1 MKQKLFEWQPWAV
14 SELKSETSPD
24 GKRVYQTPSGEM
36 YPSVTTILSA
46 RSDKSALFEWRKRV
60 GEQKANKIT
69 TQAAR
74 RGTNVHAIAEK
85 YMQGR
90 ANFLEGQ
97 NPLAVSLFSDIKP
110 IIDEHITK
118 VYGNEMPLYSD
129 ILQTAGRCDLFCQFQ
144 GMNGVVDF
152 KTSTKPKREEWIQ
165 NYFLQCTTYAMMIEE
180 RYQCAVPQ
188 IAVVIA
194 VENDLPQLFVK
205 RTSEFR
211 DEVIK
216 AFVTERVG

>member
-1 MKQKLFEWQPWAV
+1 MKQKLFEFNQWPV
-14 SELKSETSPD
+14 VELESVTSPD
-24 GKRVYQTPSGEM
+24 GKRVYQTPSGEK

-46 RSDKSALFEWRKRV
+46 RGDKSKLIEWRKRV
-60 GEQKANKIT
+60 GEQEANKIT
-69 TQAAR
+69 TQATR

-90 ANFLEGQ
+90 ADFLEGQ
-97 NPLAVSLFSDIKP
+97 NPLAVNLFSDIKP

-129 ILQTAGRCDLFCQFQ
+129 TLQTAGRCDLFCQFQ
-144 GMNGVVDF
+144 GSNGVVDF

-180 RYQCAVPQ
+180 RYGCVVPH

-194 VENDLPQLFVK
+194 VENDLPQFFVK

-211 DEVIK
+211 DEVVK
-216 AFVTERVG
+216 AFVTERAG

>member
-1 MKQKLFEWQPWAV
+1 MKQKLFELNQWPV
-14 SELKSETSPD
+14 VELKSVTSPD
-24 GKRVYQTPSGEM
+24 GKRVYQTPSGEK

-46 RSDKSALFEWRKRV
+46 RGDKSKLFEWRKRV
-60 GEQKANKIT
+60 GEQEANKIT

-90 ANFLEGQ
+90 ADFLEGQ

-129 ILQTAGRCDLFCQFQ
+129 TLRTAGRCDLFCQFQ
-144 GMNGVVDF
+144 GSNGVVDF

-180 RYQCAVPQ
+180 RYGCVVPH

-194 VENDLPQLFVK
+194 VENDLPQFFVK

-211 DEVIK
+211 DEVVK
-216 AFVTERVG
+216 AFVTERAG

>member
-14 SELKSETSPD
+14 EELKSDTSPD
-24 GKRVYQTPSGEM
+24 GKRVYQTPSGEK

-46 RSDKSALFEWRKRV
+46 RGDKSKLFEWRKRV
-60 GEQKANKIT
+60 GEQEANKIT

-74 RGTNVHAIAEK
+74 RGTNVHTIAEK

-90 ANFLEGQ
+90 ADFLEGQ

-129 ILQTAGRCDLFCQFQ
+129 TLQTAGRCDLFCQFQ
-144 GMNGVVDF
+144 GSHGVVDF

-180 RYQCAVPQ
+180 RYRCVVPH

-194 VENDLPQLFVK
+194 VENDLPQFFVK

-216 AFVTERVG
+216 AFVTERAG

>member
-14 SELKSETSPD
+14 GELKSETSPD

-60 GEQKANKIT
+60 GEQEANTIST
-69 TQAAR
+69 RAAN
-74 RGTNVHAIAEK
+74 RGKKMHTIAEK
-85 YMQGR
+85 YVLG
-90 ANFLEGQ
+90 NPDFLEGQ
-97 NPLAVSLFSDIKP
+97 DPLIISLFSDIKP

-152 KTSTKPKREEWIQ
+152 KTSTRPKREEWIQ

-180 RYQCAVPQ
+180 RYQCVVPH

-194 VENDLPQLFVK
+194 VENDLPQFFVK
-205 RTSEFR
+205 RTSDFR

-216 AFVTERVG
+216 AFVTERAG

>member
-1 MKQKLFEWQPWAV
+1 MNQKLFEWNQWPV
-14 SELKSETSPD
+14 VELKSVTSPD
-24 GKRVYQTPSGEM
+24 GKRIYQTPSGEK

-46 RSDKSALFEWRKRV
+46 RGDKSKLFEWRKRV
-60 GEQKANKIT
+60 GEQEANKIT

-74 RGTNVHAIAEK
+74 RGTNVHTIAEK

-90 ANFLEGQ
+90 ADFLEGQ

-129 ILQTAGRCDLFCQFQ
+129 TLQTAGRCDLFCQFQ
-144 GMNGVVDF
+144 GSHGVVDF

-180 RYQCAVPQ
+180 RYQCVVPH

-194 VENDLPQLFVK
+194 VENDLPQFFVK
-205 RTSEFR
+205 STSEFR

-216 AFVTERVG
+216 AFVTERAG